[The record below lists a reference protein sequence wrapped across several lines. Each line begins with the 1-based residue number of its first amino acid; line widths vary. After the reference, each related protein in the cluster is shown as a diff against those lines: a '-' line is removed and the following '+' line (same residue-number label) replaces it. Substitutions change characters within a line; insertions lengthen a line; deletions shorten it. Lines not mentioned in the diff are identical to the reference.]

1 MGLGQFCPAQ
11 PGPKPKPH
19 KGLPPRNGGKRAV
32 LSSLVS
38 GFGTDVTVLAT
49 LLRHVVLSG
58 ERATETLVSLQEI
71 EDHFLIL
78 VVPVRSGEQATN
90 GNTEAMSFSDG

>member
-1 MGLGQFCPAQ
+1 MPCQDFRRFRPAQ
-11 PGPKPKPH
+11 PGPKPKPR
-19 KGLPPRNGGKRAV
+19 KGLPEFLV
-32 LSSLVS
+32 TLSSLVS
-38 GFGTDVTVLAT
+38 SLSTDVTVLAT

-90 GNTEAMSFSDG
+90 GNAKPVSFSDG